1 MYKCTDLDQAMPI
14 MSETVIMP
22 NESSEEL
29 ERKSLELQ
37 RAVGGRIYSFLMGLL
52 LMYNTNKQNPD
63 TIKRYFT
70 TLPVAGMTRAELKNL
85 SICEFFNICRDKIDW
100 YKCEAYLDPIIKREQ
115 NTTILEQILED
126 IKASIREY
134 LKDRVVYKD
143 DWAIYRVDYQ
153 YDRYSA
159 EEWPYI
165 QRVAINHLGPAT
177 ENMRFSI
184 IKRARFSVPIQASDS
199 HQGNIVTIPTKPLP
213 RSSSKEDVA
222 RKDKITVHFL
232 TL

>member
-29 ERKSLELQ
+29 ERKSFELQ

-52 LMYNTNKQNPD
+52 LMYNTNKQDPD

-85 SICEFFNICRDKIDW
+85 SICEFFNICCDKIDW

-134 LKDRVVYKD
+134 LTLSRLWTTYVV
-143 DWAIYRVDYQ
+143 
-153 YDRYSA
+153 
-159 EEWPYI
+159 
-165 QRVAINHLGPAT
+165 QRT
-177 ENMRFSI
+177 EIFQKFAVQAVLELCTRCIFS
-184 IKRARFSVPIQASDS
+184 
-199 HQGNIVTIPTKPLP
+199 
-213 RSSSKEDVA
+213 
-222 RKDKITVHFL
+222 
-232 TL
+232 